1 MIFFVSVYGQKD
13 TLVQHYRQKALEYQQ
28 SIKMSEHSLS
38 GAQSKVEAAKAGM
51 LPQLDFNGRY
61 SYYGVPLQQAP
72 SDIGVPGEE
81 LHNFY
86 SLNLDLYQPIIT
98 GGYLINTRRVAESE
112 TEMMKNLVNMNKQQ
126 VMLNADMLYWKAV
139 TRKETYQLHETYKNI
154 LGKFLK
160 VINESMQANGQSA
173 AVEQVP
179 VNAPKKRLRGI
190 SMSIRETVDLISQN
204 RSLDE
209 VAEQRGISETTI
221 RNHLERFVQEGG
233 KIDLDHL
240 MPSDVRRS
248 RIEAA
253 FKEMGEARLTP
264 VRDALGDDYTWEE
277 LAVVRLA
284 LRQRQSLGEPVG

>member
-1 MIFFVSVYGQKD
+1 LNNRQELTLTRPKQAAPVLQATSGPDRETAYDTRLFDELAALRLEIATDREVPAYQIFGNKS
-13 TLVQHYRQKALEYQQ
+13 
-28 SIKMSEHSLS
+28 
-38 GAQSKVEAAKAGM
+38 
-51 LPQLDFNGRY
+51 
-61 SYYGVPLQQAP
+61 LQQMAFHMP
-72 SDIGVPGEE
+72 RNEAEFSRISGVGDAK
-81 LHNFY
+81 LRDF
-86 SLNLDLYQPIIT
+86 
-98 GGYLINTRRVAESE
+98 SE
-112 TEMMKNLVNMNKQQ
+112 
-126 VMLNADMLYWKAV
+126 
-139 TRKETYQLHETYKNI
+139 R
-154 LGKFLK
+154 FLK

-221 RNHLERFVQEGG
+221 RSHLERFVQEGG

-284 LRQRQSLGEPVG
+284 LRQGQSLGEPVG